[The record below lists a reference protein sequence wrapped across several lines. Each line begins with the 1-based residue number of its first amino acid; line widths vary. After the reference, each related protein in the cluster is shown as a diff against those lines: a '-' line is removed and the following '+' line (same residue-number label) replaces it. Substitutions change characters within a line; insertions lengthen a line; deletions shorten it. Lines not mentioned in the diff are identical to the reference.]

1 MKKLITLCLLLITT
15 FSALS
20 QKPKYIIIK
29 RWRNGQL
36 ISTKSIP
43 LVNKIEVTRVEYVKV
58 KQKSKPKVVEIKVP
72 VQVEKLVVDN
82 RKVDSL
88 NAVINSMSN
97 EFAKVTTQ
105 KGTYTLEKNQGTVVV
120 EEKVSNNQIIGR
132 TFSADVKPQVKERIV
147 EVYRPKTVQWFM
159 GPSVTT
165 RISDPLSQPLQ
176 SINLSLLRKGL
187 GDNMLQLSFG
197 GTIREGHM
205 EPKPIVGFGYLIKI
219 K

>member
-1 MKKLITLCLLLITT
+1 MKNLITLCLMLISLTT
-15 FSALS
+15 LS
-20 QKPKYIIIK
+20 QTPKFITVK
-29 RWRNGQL
+29 QWKDGVL
-36 ISTKSIP
+36 ISSKSYP
-43 LVNKIEVTRVEYVKV
+43 LVNKVEVTKV
-58 KQKSKPKVVEIKVP
+58 KYVSVKSKPKVKV
-72 VQVEKLVVDN
+72 VKLVDTLQVEKLVVDN

-88 NAVINSMSN
+88 NSIIND
-97 EFAKVTTQ
+97 FAKVTTQ

-147 EVYRPKTVQWFM
+147 EVYRPKTVQWFL
-159 GPSVTT
+159 GPSITT
-165 RISDPLSQPLQ
+165 RVSDPLSQPLQ

-187 GDNMLQLSFG
+187 GDNMFQLSIG

-205 EPKPIVGFGYLIKI
+205 EPKPIVGFGYLLKI

>member
-1 MKKLITLCLLLITT
+1 MKNLITLCLMLISFTV
-15 FSALS
+15 LS
-20 QKPKYIIIK
+20 QTPKYIIVK
-29 RWRNGQL
+29 QWKNGK
-36 ISTKSIP
+36 IVSTKSYP
-43 LVNKIEVTRVEYVKV
+43 LVNKVEVTQVKYVPV
-58 KQKSKPKVVEIKVP
+58 KQKSKPKVVEVKVP
-72 VQVEKLVVDN
+72 VEVEKLVVDN

-88 NAVINSMSN
+88 NAIINNMSN
-97 EFAKVTTQ
+97 DFAKVTIQ

-132 TFSADVKPQVKERIV
+132 TFSADVKPQVKEKIV
-147 EVYRPKTVQWFM
+147 EIYRPKTVQWFM
-159 GPSVTT
+159 GPSITT

-205 EPKPIVGFGYLIKI
+205 EPKPIIGFGYLLKI

>member
-20 QKPKYIIIK
+20 QKPKYIVIK

-88 NAVINSMSN
+88 NAIINNMSN
-97 EFAKVTTQ
+97 DFAKVTTQ

-120 EEKVSNNQIIGR
+120 EEKVSNNQVIGR

-147 EVYRPKTVQWFM
+147 EVYRPKQVEWFM
-159 GPSVTT
+159 GPTFTSNLIT
-165 RISDPLSQPLQ
+165 PFQ
-176 SINLSLLRKGL
+176 SLGLGIQRKGK
-187 GDNMLQLSFG
+187 DENIIQLSVG
-197 GTIREGHM
+197 GTIRDGYM
-205 EPKPIVGFGYLIKI
+205 EPRAIFGLGWLLKL